1 MELSYDY
8 KSNKPAT
15 RRAKTIFSVLASAN
29 RIDILKILNS
39 KGSLTYSELKE
50 YAGFKSK
57 KESGKFAY
65 HLRKLTRQSLISLN
79 KGEKKYAI
87 TNLGKLVLNL
97 VRQIEERS
105 ILESGK
111 IYIRTLDKFQEFN
124 THRIMQMLIRDAGM
138 SPEIANKIA
147 EEVESKIFKLGLS
160 YLTDPI
166 VNEIINNTLLEHG
179 YEEYRARLSR
189 VGIASSEL
197 SRLLDDDID
206 SLTHILSNNLLSEFM
221 LFSHLPKDIADQ
233 HIEGNINIS
242 TGLNGIIPDT
252 IFIDGSMIDDDI
264 YSIIGLIESL
274 SKEVSKEIVF
284 TNIKFDLSSNELTRL
299 FHLFSTFLN
308 STLLS
313 FDSRDDNVIDAYK
326 QYLESIEKPKIGLVM
341 EADDRLYE
349 ILELGGVVAIGK
361 ERSIFGIKR
370 RNPIDIIIHSI
381 AINLPRIAY
390 ESNKD
395 EIYFRAKLAM
405 MLEPALEAVRLK
417 EELIRR
423 LINEGFLPALNT
435 FDNTLRT
442 SLNLID
448 PYTAVGKIL
457 GYDDPLE
464 IIAKTIDTANNIIK
478 EKANSSVGL
487 SIIHDECTSRLFMLD
502 LERHGKSMSID
513 EYKRG
518 ITVDDISMLDKYA
531 RIDEGLDALT
541 IFLDLDSID
550 DIRRSSLSFIPT
562 MQIYSCNKC
571 KRKSRDAVCSLC
583 NAAAI
588 PLNIL

>member
-111 IYIRTLDKFQEFN
+111 VYIRTLDKFQEFN
-124 THRIMQMLIRDAGM
+124 THKIMQILIRDADM
-138 SPEIANKIA
+138 PPDIANKIA

-166 VNEIINNTLLEHG
+166 VNEIIGNTLLEHG
-179 YEEYRARLSR
+179 YEEYKARLSR
-189 VGIASSEL
+189 VGIASSAL
-197 SRLLDDDID
+197 SNLLSNNIYD
-206 SLTHILSNNLLSEFM
+206 LTNILSNNILSEFM
-221 LFSHLPKDIADQ
+221 LFSYLPKDVADQ
-233 HIEGNINIS
+233 HIEGNIHIA
-242 TGLNGIIPDT
+242 TGLRSIMPDT
-252 IFIDGSMIDDDI
+252 VFIDAHNMDS
-264 YSIIGLIESL
+264 YSLISLIESL
-274 SKEVSKEIVF
+274 SKEVSKEIVLDTELDLPSKEIARLF
-284 TNIKFDLSSNELTRL
+284 NLLSS
-299 FHLFSTFLN
+299 FLS

-313 FDSRDDNVIDAYK
+313 FNAKDANIIDGYK
-326 QYLESIEKPKIGLVM
+326 QYIENVQTPKIGLITESFDM
-341 EADDRLYE
+341 LDE
-349 ILELGGVVAIGK
+349 ILELGGIVSIGK
-361 ERSIFGIKR
+361 GRSLFGIKQ
-370 RNPIDIIIHSI
+370 RNPIDIVVHSVS
-381 AINLPRIAY
+381 INLPRIAY

-395 EIYFRAKLAM
+395 EMYFRAKLAM

-417 EELIRR
+417 EQMITRF
-423 LINEGFLPALNT
+423 INDGFLPTLNT
-435 FDNTLRT
+435 FDENTLRI

-448 PYTAVGKIL
+448 PYTSINKIL
-457 GYDDPLE
+457 GYDNTLE
-464 IIAKTIDTANNIIK
+464 IIEKTIDTANSIIK
-478 EKANSSVGL
+478 EKVSSSIGL

-502 LERHGKSMSID
+502 LERHGKSMNIDGYKKGMIIDASLLGEYAKID
-513 EYKRG
+513 ER
-518 ITVDDISMLDKYA
+518 LD
-531 RIDEGLDALT
+531 GSS
-541 IFLDLDSID
+541 IFLDLDSNNV
-550 DIRRSSLSFIPT
+550 DISESLSFIPI
-562 MQIYSCNKC
+562 MQVYLCNKC
-571 KRKSRDAVCSLC
+571 KKKSRDVICKSC
-583 NAAAI
+583 NTTSI
-588 PLNIL
+588 PINNFNL